1 MTVHAT
7 ALHDGWTLTA
17 TGGPVPAE
25 LAGLRVP
32 ATVPGSVHT
41 DLLDAGLIPDPY
53 VGTNEAGLAWLHTAE
68 WRYERRVTT
77 PSPAADERL
86 DLVLDGLDT
95 VATIRLGDTIV
106 GRTRNQHRSFRLD
119 VREQMSRAAGAS
131 QRLTIDFASALRHA
145 QEEAERI
152 GARPAAYPHPLNM
165 VRKMACSFG
174 WDWGPDLQTA
184 GIWRPVRLE
193 RWRVARLASVR
204 PLVTVAPGLGAATVT
219 VHVDLERS
227 GLEPESSPV
236 HVVARLTR
244 PGAPEVPTE
253 RHVTIAPHATTGTL
267 TLDVAEPDLW
277 WPVGHGDQPLHDLEV
292 VLSTTDRHA
301 EPDRLDRWHRRIG
314 LRSVELDTSDDEI
327 GTAFVIGVNGSPVF
341 VRGANW
347 IPDDHLLTRI
357 TRDRL
362 AHRISQAVG
371 ANLNLLRVWGGG
383 IYESEDFYELCDEAG
398 LMVWQDFPLACAA
411 YPEEEPHRS
420 ELEAEAREHVAR
432 LSAHPSLVLW
442 NGGNENLWGFVDW
455 GWPEQ
460 LAGRTWGLHY
470 YTDLFPAVV
479 AELDPTRPYAAG
491 SPCSPRAPLE
501 PGHPRY
507 VHPNDRD
514 HGTHHEWEVWNRRDY
529 TAYREGIPRF
539 CSEFGFQGPPTW
551 HTMARAMTDDRGE
564 VATRETPVWRLH
576 QKAEGGDDKLDRGL
590 APHLGVPTDFVD
602 WHWAAQLNQ
611 ARAIAHAITH
621 YRSWW
626 PRTAGAIVW
635 QLNDCWPVT
644 SWAAIDGDGI
654 RKPLWWA
661 LRAGFADRLL
671 TVQRRPDPRG
681 GAPVDVLAAVNDT
694 ALPWT
699 GTVEVRRETLAGVPL
714 GHAVLALAVAPRS
727 VALLDLPD
735 VVRSPDDPGNEVLV
749 AQWRP
754 SDDDPGGP
762 ATPVTA
768 VHCWVEDIDL
778 RLDPEAHDV
787 TAEVVGDGVL
797 VTVTA
802 ARGLVKDLT
811 LLVDRIDP
819 AAEVDAALV
828 TLPAGATARLHV
840 RTADPGPLAAWVR
853 RPVLRTANDL
863 AAVRPRASR
872 PPRLPPRGSR

>member
-1 MTVHAT
+1 MRAIP
-7 ALHDGWTLTA
+7 LHDGWTVRATA
-17 TGGPVPAE
+17 GPVPE
-25 LAGLRVP
+25 PLSGLCVP
-32 ATVPGSVHT
+32 ATVPGTVHT

-53 VGTNEAGLAWLHTAE
+53 VGTAESELAWMHTTD
-68 WRYERRVTT
+68 WRYERSLTA
-77 PSPAADERL
+77 PFPATDERV
-86 DLVLDGLDT
+86 DLVLEGLDT
-95 VATIRLGDTIV
+95 VATITLGDTVV

-119 VREQMSRAAGAS
+119 VRDEVTRAEGAA
-131 QRLTIDFASALRHA
+131 QPLTVDFASALLHA
-145 QEEAERI
+145 REEADRL

-204 PLVTVAPGLGAATVT
+204 PLVTVAPDLEAATVT
-219 VHVDLERS
+219 VHVDVARS
-227 GLEPESSPV
+227 GLEAQPSPV
-236 HVVARLTR
+236 HVVARLTP
-244 PGAPEVPTE
+244 PGAEGSTE
-253 RHVTIAPHATTGTL
+253 RHL
-267 TLDVAEPDLW
+267 TLAPDATSGSLVIDVAEPALW
-277 WPVGHGDQPLHDLEV
+277 WPVGHGGQPLHDLEV
-292 VLSTTDRHA
+292 ELSTT
-301 EPDRLDRWHRRIG
+301 EPLDRWRRRIG
-314 LRSVELDTSDDEI
+314 LRSIRLDTSEDEI
-327 GTAFVIGVNGSPVF
+327 GSAFVLSVNGRPLF

-357 TRDRL
+357 TRESL
-362 AHRISQAVG
+362 AGRIEQAVG
-371 ANLNLLRVWGGG
+371 AHLNLLRVWGGG

-420 ELEAEAREHVAR
+420 EFEAEAREHVTR

-455 GWPEQ
+455 GWREL

-470 YTDLFPAVV
+470 YTELFPSVI

-491 SPCSPRAPLE
+491 SPCSPGAALDV
-501 PGHPRY
+501 

-514 HGTHHEWEVWNRRDY
+514 HGTHHEWEVWNRLDY
-529 TAYREGIPRF
+529 TAYRDGIPRF
-539 CSEFGFQGPPTW
+539 CSEFGFQGPPAW
-551 HTMARAMTDDRGE
+551 HTMVRAMADERGA
-564 VATRETPVWRLH
+564 VATREHPVWRLH
-576 QKAEGGDDKLDRGL
+576 QKAEGGDAKLDRGL
-590 APHLGVPTDFVD
+590 AAHLGVPTGFVD

-611 ARAIAHAITH
+611 ARAISHAITH

-644 SWAAIDGDGI
+644 SWSAVDGDGL

-671 TVQRRPDPRG
+671 TVQQRPGTDG
-681 GAPVDVLAAVNDT
+681 TPVEVLAAVNDT
-694 ALPWT
+694 ELAWT
-699 GTVEVRRETLAGVPL
+699 GAVEVRRETLAGVLLGQATLPL
-714 GHAVLALAVAPRS
+714 EVAPRS

-735 VVRSPDDPGNEVLV
+735 RVRCPADPTDEVLV
-749 AQWRP
+749 AQWLP
-754 SDDDPGGP
+754 SDVAAAD
-762 ATPVTA
+762 PVTA
-768 VHCWVEDIDL
+768 VHCWVEDLDL
-778 RLDPEAHDV
+778 RLDPDAHDA
-787 TAEVVGDGVL
+787 TAEPVDDGLV
-797 VTVTA
+797 VTVA
-802 ARGLVKDLT
+802 ATRGLVKDLT

-819 AAEVDAALV
+819 TAAVDDALV

-840 RTADPGPLAAWVR
+840 RTTARGPLEAWAV

-863 AAVRPRASR
+863 AGKR
-872 PPRLPPRGSR
+872 PPPGRRVRA